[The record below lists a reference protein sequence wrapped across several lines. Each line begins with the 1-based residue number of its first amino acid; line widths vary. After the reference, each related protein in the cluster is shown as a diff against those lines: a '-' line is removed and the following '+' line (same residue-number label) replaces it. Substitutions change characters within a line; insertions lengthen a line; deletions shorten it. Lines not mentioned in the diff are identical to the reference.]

1 MSNSKWIYSVLG
13 IGIASVMV
21 YLLVY
26 KKDKPYEPPPAPTP
40 EDTDP
45 DTGLT
50 YAQATID
57 PTLLLYLQ
65 PSQNQKKPSEIYE
78 SGPAKGKRIFINNRI
93 KGKKV
98 ATKIDSVKMRS
109 YAHVNNGF
117 INNIVDEV
125 DKDVLLGD
133 AQFITSE
140 IDIYKGAE
148 GVTINPK
155 TKEPYKWVYVQL
167 SDATVDSI
175 NDKKS
180 WYEKDLNKGIK
191 VYVREDTVK
200 IV

>member
-1 MSNSKWIYSVLG
+1 MNFLR
-13 IGIASVMV
+13 
-21 YLLVY
+21 
-26 KKDKPYEPPPAPTP
+26 DNF
-40 EDTDP
+40 
-45 DTGLT
+45 
-50 YAQATID
+50 
-57 PTLLLYLQ
+57 
-65 PSQNQKKPSEIYE
+65 QNHS
-78 SGPAKGKRIFINNRI
+78 INN
-93 KGKKV
+93 
-98 ATKIDSVKMRS
+98 
-109 YAHVNNGF
+109 
-117 INNIVDEV
+117 
-125 DKDVLLGD
+125 
-133 AQFITSE
+133 SE